1 MIYGY
6 MISKVFCWRYI
17 LQDIISQV
25 VYVLMQVHCV
35 TTTADKEYPSIAI
48 REISSVNNITRWKHF
63 IISDLKWEPGFRTNK
78 EIWIMWWRSIRSF
91 LDLKLRQLTTI
102 RLQLP
107 DKNLNLLESCSALH
121 VLIVRRD
128 INLSSTH
135 LPVFVL
141 YN

>member
-63 IISDLKWEPGFRTNK
+63 IISDLK
-78 EIWIMWWRSIRSF
+78 
-91 LDLKLRQLTTI
+91 
-102 RLQLP
+102 
-107 DKNLNLLESCSALH
+107 
-121 VLIVRRD
+121 
-128 INLSSTH
+128 
-135 LPVFVL
+135 
-141 YN
+141 